1 MSKFELLKQTFVGNL
16 GESIPVS
23 IWKHHPEKDRTPEGL
38 AAEEIAF
45 HKRFDHDLMKVSFHG
60 RYPVVDWGCEVVYDG
75 AISGSTTCDKCVI
88 QEASDW
94 EVLEPLD
101 VNSGEFGLQIRAIE
115 LIQKYAHDK
124 VPTMATVFDPSM
136 VADKLSEKPLTD
148 YMDESPEVLESV
160 LDMITSV
167 MVDFARATLEAGAD
181 GIFIATQHSTHASVT
196 DDQYKRFVYPFDS
209 KLISKLR
216 AKTKFM
222 VMHLHAK
229 EEDEKIRFDKIAD
242 TPGLDALNWEDQS
255 ANLTLSEGKKRSR
268 KTVMGGIDHN
278 GIFRTGTPDE
288 AEEQVLQAVREAG
301 LKQLVIAPGC
311 VITVD
316 TPMENI
322 QAVVDSIRSITP
334 WAKEW
339 EAYS

>member
-1 MSKFELLKQTFVGNL
+1 MSKFELLKQTFLGNL

-101 VNSGEFGLQIRAIE
+101 VNSGEFGLQVRAIE

-136 VADKLSEKPLTD
+136 VADKLSEKPVTD

-229 EEDEKIRFDKIAD
+229 EEDEKIRFDKIAN

-255 ANLTLSEGKKRSR
+255 ADLTLSEGKKLSR

-322 QAVVDSIRSITP
+322 QAVVDSIKSITP
-334 WAKEW
+334 WAREW

>member
-1 MSKFELLKQTFVGNL
+1 MSKFELLKQTFLGNL

-101 VNSGEFGLQIRAIE
+101 VNSGEFGLQVRAIE

-136 VADKLSEKPLTD
+136 VADKLSEKPVTD

-181 GIFIATQHSTHASVT
+181 GIFIATQHSTHTSVT

-229 EEDEKIRFDKIAD
+229 EEDEKIRFDKIAN

-255 ANLTLSEGKKRSR
+255 ADLTLSEGKKRSR

-322 QAVVDSIRSITP
+322 QAVVDSIKSITP
-334 WAKEW
+334 WAREW